1 MAGSEKY
8 ASVILDLAIDKPLDY
23 QIPEQLIGQLKQGMR
38 VRVPVNGRIQGG
50 YIFQLKDT
58 KSYPRL
64 KSIKELVSDQEFLNE
79 ELFELALWICRY
91 YFAPLS
97 KVLKVMLP
105 ASIRKEIK
113 PKEQLYV
120 MRKQTRDDLK
130 KYCIEIRNK
139 FPAQAA
145 VIDVMLKI
153 SKGILLTELLEQTGG
168 TRSPVNSLA
177 KKGML
182 EVDVVRIDRSPLV
195 GEEYFLTRPKKLNK
209 DQKECLSRIIKD
221 LDENRYETHLVH
233 GVTGSGK
240 TEVYLQ
246 AIEQALK
253 HGKGA
258 IVLVPEISLTQ
269 QTIDRFRS
277 RFKEKIAVLH
287 HRLSHGERYD
297 TWLDIAKGK
306 AKIVIGARS
315 AIFSPVPNLGL
326 IVVDEEHEAS
336 YKQTDEAPSYNAR
349 DVAVMRGM
357 MTCSPVILG
366 SATPSIES
374 YTNALNG
381 KYTLSTLHSRA
392 EASSTP
398 NVTIVDMKKEFEKA
412 KGFTNFSEPLIE
424 GIKKRYQQG
433 EQTILF
439 LNRRGYHTTFFC
451 QKCRKGLSCQH
462 CDQTLTFHLKS
473 NKLSCHLCGYT
484 LSPPPKECPTCK
496 DPNLMKFK
504 GVGTELLERSL
515 NAILPDVRTLRI
527 DADTTRHKG
536 SHQQLL
542 RQFGTGK
549 ADVLIGT
556 QMVAKGLHFPEVTL
570 VGVINCDT
578 SLNIPDFRASETV
591 FQLITQVA
599 GRAGRGV
606 VSGEVILQTSMPEN
620 STILH
625 ASEQNYVA
633 FYQEEVG
640 MRKLFGFPPYAQM
653 VKLNFSGPNE
663 TKTRQYAESLRN
675 RLLQMLPKE
684 FQLHP
689 VIPSGHAKVKDR
701 FRFQFLVRGSNTSAI
716 THALRQYSL
725 HLPSNYRLFVDVNP
739 LSTFF

>member
-8 ASVILDLAIDKPLDY
+8 ASVILDIAIEKPLDY
-23 QIPEQLIGQLKQGMR
+23 QIPDSMIGQLKRGMR
-38 VRVPVNGRIQGG
+38 VKVPVNGRIQGG
-50 YIFQLKDT
+50 YIFELKDT

-64 KSIKELVSDQEFLNE
+64 KSIKELISDQEFLNE
-79 ELFELALWICRY
+79 ELFELALWISRY
-91 YFAPLS
+91 YFTPLS
-97 KVLKVMLP
+97 KVLKIMLP

-120 MRKQTRDDLK
+120 MRKKTRDELK
-130 KYCIEIRNK
+130 QYCIEIRNK
-139 FPAQAA
+139 FPAQAG
-145 VIDVMLKI
+145 VIDVMLKV

-177 KKGML
+177 KKEML
-182 EVDVVRIDRSPLV
+182 EIDVVRIDRSPLV
-195 GEEYFLTRPKKLNK
+195 GEEYFITKSKILNS
-209 DQKECLSRIIKD
+209 DQKECLARIVKD
-221 LDENRYETHLVH
+221 LDENRYETHLIH

-240 TEVYLQ
+240 TEIYLQ
-246 AIEQALK
+246 AIEQSLK
-253 HGKGA
+253 HGKSA

-297 TWLDIAKGK
+297 AWIDIAKGK

-315 AIFSPVPNLGL
+315 AVFSPVSNLGL
-326 IVVDEEHEAS
+326 IVVDEEHESS

-349 DVAVMRGM
+349 DIAVMRAM
-357 MTCSPVILG
+357 KTKSPVILG

-374 YTNALNG
+374 YTNALNK
-381 KYTLSTLHSRA
+381 KYTLSTLHNRA

-398 NVTIVDMKKEFEKA
+398 HVTIIDMKKEFEKA
-412 KGFTNFSEPLIE
+412 QGFTNFSEALIN
-424 GIKKRYQQG
+424 GIKKRYEQG

-451 QKCRKGLSCQH
+451 QKCRKGLSCKH

-484 LSPPPKECPTCK
+484 LCPPPKECPTCK
-496 DPNLMKFK
+496 DPDLMKFK

-515 NAILPDVRTLRI
+515 KAILPDVRTLRI

-578 SLNIPDFRASETV
+578 SLNIPDFRASETI

-606 VSGEVILQTSMPEN
+606 VAGEVILQTSMPEN
-620 STILH
+620 SIILH
-625 ASEQNYVA
+625 ASEQNYLS
-633 FYQEEVG
+633 FYEEEVG
-640 MRKLFGFPPYAQM
+640 IRKLFGFPPYAQI

-663 TKTRQYAESLRN
+663 IKTRHYAESLRTK
-675 RLLQMLPKE
+675 LLQVLPKDY
-684 FQLHP
+684 QLHP
-689 VIPSGHAKVKDR
+689 VIPSGHAKVKDK
-701 FRFQFLVRGSNTSAI
+701 FRFQFLIRGSNTSAV
-716 THALRQYSL
+716 THALRHCSF

-739 LSTFF
+739 HSTFF